1 MWVADNSTHT
11 IVNFD
16 NGQNVVI
23 AAVLTDFFMGN
34 QEHLPKAHQSQ
45 SSQSQSSSLRHA
57 DNKMSRT
64 ERVSARSNWP
74 WSNTDECHHI

>member
-1 MWVADNSTHT
+1 MWVADDSTHT

-23 AAVLTDFFMGN
+23 AAVLTDCFMGN
-34 QEHLPKAHQSQ
+34 QEHLPKAR
-45 SSQSQSSSLRHA
+45 QSQSSSLRHA

-74 WSNTDECHHI
+74 WSNADECHHI